1 MPPLPLR
8 FLLLDADCTLLD
20 FPADMRQAF
29 YAMYA
34 ACFASQRPLSPE
46 ALNCYNA
53 CNNRAW
59 DRFERGEC
67 TKQELYLSRFVDFLA
82 ETGLSGDPAQVN
94 ECYFQSLAQTGT
106 PYPGALDLVK
116 ALSRDY
122 SLYMITNGNVVS
134 QMPRLEHAG
143 LLPYFQEVF
152 VSEAVGVGKPHKAYF
167 DYVAAHIP
175 GFAPE
180 QAVVIGDSPSSDI
193 QGAVNA
199 GLRSIWYDPPGAWT
213 NVRPAPP
220 CTWRAESYGE
230 ILEILRHV

>member
-1 MPPLPLR
+1 MPLR
-8 FLLLDADCTLLD
+8 FLLLDADYTLLD
-20 FPADMRQAF
+20 FPADMALAF
-29 YAMYA
+29 EAMYRQM
-34 ACFASQRPLSPE
+34 FSGQRPYSDQLR
-46 ALNCYNA
+46 ACYDRH
-53 CNNRAW
+53 NNHAW

-67 TKQELYLSRFVDFLA
+67 TKQELYLSRFVGFLA

-94 ECYFQSLAQTGT
+94 ESYFQALARTGT

-122 SLYMITNGNVVS
+122 SLYMVTNGNVVS

-180 QAVVIGDSPSSDI
+180 DALVIGDSPSSDI

-199 GLRSIWYDPPGAWT
+199 GLPSIWYDPPGAWT
-213 NVRPAPP
+213 NARPAPP
-220 CTWRAESYGE
+220 CTWRAESYEE

>member
-1 MPPLPLR
+1 MR
-8 FLLLDADCTLLD
+8 FLLFDADYTLLD
-20 FPADMRQAF
+20 FPEDMVRSF
-29 YAMYA
+29 KIMYGS
-34 ACFASQRPLSPE
+34 CFAAQRPYSEELLRHYE
-46 ALNCYNA
+46 A

-67 TKQELYLSRFVDFLA
+67 TKQELYISRFVDFLA

-94 ECYFQSLAQTGT
+94 ESYFQSLAQTGT

-143 LLPYFQEVF
+143 LLPYFREVF

-199 GLRSIWYDPPGAWT
+199 GLRSIWYDRTGAQ
-213 NVRPAPP
+213 PQPP
-220 CTWRAESYGE
+220 CTWRAESYDGM
-230 ILEILRHV
+230 LEILRHV